1 MFRHILVSLS
11 CLLAPMASVAQGDA
25 VSDQRQVVYD
35 NVFLNAMQAKLKGDY
50 QTAFDMLAYLNKQRP
65 GSPAVLNEL
74 AKLLTLGQDYAAAAD
89 FAQQAV
95 DADTTAN
102 ESYINTAIA
111 AYVKSGHQEKVLPLY
126 DKLLAINPEDV
137 DVQYQR
143 YTLLATMERYA
154 EALAEAG
161 KIKTKDPAVIYEIEI
176 RKVAIFADQKKFRKA
191 FRLANDLLDRDPD
204 NSRTLYVLS
213 QLHMMRG
220 DDDKALRLCERAVQ
234 SRGGSSFLFPLA
246 EMYRAEKM
254 DSLYASTSL
263 QAFASDDI
271 TEEAKL
277 QRVYELFNRPDGMI
291 RDKNWHPFFEDVFQ
305 VLSGEYPG
313 SPDVVATRES
323 FYKTNGRLEQGYRV
337 LTDFVAEYQGNEYIW
352 SNIIGYA
359 QGVEGMTNGQMID
372 FCRRAREDVP
382 SNPFFS
388 IVLGQYQSLDG
399 DHAGGLMSFNEA
411 YAAYDNLPPN
421 RRDEVKQ
428 FRVAALNG
436 IASCYMSLD
445 SVSKAFLVFD
455 QILQESPADALALNN
470 YAYFLAK
477 RGMRLQEA
485 EQMSMRSLVNEPLN
499 ATYLDTYAYVLL
511 RQGKFNEALFVMERC
526 MENYSNSRDGSES
539 SADIFEH
546 YGDILFNLGR
556 KDEAMEQWRKAS
568 ALAPDNA
575 LIKRKIDEERYIV
588 E

>member
-1 MFRHILVSLS
+1 MFRHILVSMV
-11 CLLAPMASVAQGDA
+11 CLLAPVAGMAQDA
-25 VSDQRQVVYD
+25 AADQRQLVFD

-50 QTAFDMLAYLNKQRP
+50 QGAFDMLAFLNKQRP

-74 AKLLTLGQDYAAAAD
+74 AKLLNLGQDYEAAAD

-126 DKLLAINPEDV
+126 DKLLAIDPEDV

-143 YTLLATMERYA
+143 YTLLATMERYD
-154 EALAEAG
+154 EALALAD

-191 FRLANDLLDRDPD
+191 FRLANELDRRDPG
-204 NSRTLYVLS
+204 NARTLYVLS
-213 QLHMMRG
+213 QLYMMKG
-220 DDDKALRLCERAVQ
+220 DTDEALRLCERATQ
-234 SRGGSSFLFPLA
+234 SRGGSAFLFSLA

-254 DSLYASTSL
+254 DSLYASASL
-263 QAFASDDI
+263 LAFASDDI
-271 TEEAKL
+271 TEEDKL
-277 QRVYELFNRPDGMI
+277 KRVYALFNRPDGMV
-291 RDKNWHPFFEDVFQ
+291 RDKNWLPFFENVFC
-305 VLSGEYPG
+305 VLSNEYPG
-313 SPDVVATRES
+313 SPDVAATRES

-337 LTDFVAEYQGNEYIW
+337 LTDFVVENQGTEYIW
-352 SNIIGYA
+352 SNILSYA
-359 QGVEGMTNGQMID
+359 QGVEGMTNKQMVD
-372 FCRRAREDVP
+372 FCRRAKEDVP
-382 SNPFFS
+382 SNPFFA
-388 IVLGQYQSLDG
+388 IVLGQYQGLDG
-399 DHAGGLMSFNEA
+399 DNAGALASFNEA

-428 FRVAALNG
+428 FRIAALNG
-436 IASCYMSLD
+436 IASSYMSLD

-455 QILQESPADALALNN
+455 QILLESPTDALALNN

-477 RGMRLQEA
+477 RGMRLTQA
-485 EQMSMRSLVNEPLN
+485 EQMSMKSLVNEPLN
-499 ATYLDTYAYVLL
+499 PTYLDTYAYVLL

-526 MENYSNSRDGSES
+526 MENFSGGQYGDGTGAE
-539 SADIFEH
+539 ILEH

-556 KDEAMEQWRKAS
+556 KEEALEQWRKAS
-568 ALAPDNA
+568 ALAPENA
-575 LIKRKIDEERYIV
+575 LIKRKIDEEKYIV

>member
-1 MFRHILVSLS
+1 MFRHILVSLF
-11 CLLAPMASVAQGDA
+11 CLLAPVVSTAQDA
-25 VSDQRQVVYD
+25 LADQRQLVFD

-50 QTAFDMLAYLNKQRP
+50 QGAFDMLAFLNKQQP

-74 AKLLTLGQDYAAAAD
+74 AKLLNLGQDYAAAAD
-89 FAQQAV
+89 LAQQAV

-126 DKLLAINPEDV
+126 DKLLAINPENV
-137 DVQYQR
+137 DIQYQR
-143 YTLLATMERYA
+143 YTLLATMERYD
-154 EALAEAG
+154 EALALAD
-161 KIKTKDPAVIYEIEI
+161 KITSKDPAVVYEIEI
-176 RKVAIFADQKKFRKA
+176 RKVAIFAEQKKFRKA
-191 FRLANDLLDRDPD
+191 FRLANELDRRDPD
-204 NSRTLYVLS
+204 NARTLYVLS
-213 QLHMMRG
+213 QIYKMKG
-220 DDDKALRLCERAVQ
+220 DTDEALRLCERSTRCQ
-234 SRGGSSFLFPLA
+234 GGSQFLFSLA

-254 DSLYASTSL
+254 DSLYAAASL

-271 TEEAKL
+271 TAEDKL
-277 QRVYELFNRPDGMI
+277 QRVYALFNRPDGMI
-291 RDKNWHPFFEDVFQ
+291 RDKNWHPFFENLFR
-305 VLSGEYPG
+305 VLSNEYPG
-313 SPDVVATRES
+313 SPDVAATRES

-337 LTDFVAEYQGNEYIW
+337 LTDFVSDNQGTEYIW
-352 SNIIGYA
+352 SNILSYA
-359 QGVEGMTNGQMID
+359 QGVEGMTNRQMID
-372 FCRRAREDVP
+372 FSRRAKDDVP
-382 SNPFFS
+382 SNPFFA
-388 IVLGQYQSLDG
+388 IVLGQYQGLEG
-399 DHAGGLMSFNEA
+399 DHAGALASFNEA

-477 RGMRLQEA
+477 RGMRLAQA
-485 EQMSMRSLVNEPLN
+485 EQMSMKSLVNEPLN

-526 MENYSNSRDGSES
+526 MENFLGGGDADENG
-539 SADIFEH
+539 ADILDH

-556 KDEAMEQWRKAS
+556 KEEALEQWRKAS
-568 ALAPDNA
+568 GLAPDNA
-575 LIKRKIDEERYIV
+575 LIKRKIYEERYIV